1 MLGCKGLT
9 ENLQTRGKWKKWKL
23 CVHAVYKKNK
33 IIVITF
39 MMLIHFLKT
48 ILALN
53 QNKNCYKKLTASSK
67 SMANVLRNLWGTNN
81 KNSNYHTQLSI
92 IFHVSITQNNFLFQ
106 FFTVFHLGS
115 MPSYLPYPRKVML
128 RASQLEI
135 MRFKIS
141 LFISKSI

>member
-9 ENLQTRGKWKKWKL
+9 ENLQTRGKWKKKKL

-67 SMANVLRNLWGTNN
+67 SMANVLRNLWGN
-81 KNSNYHTQLSI
+81 KQQKQQLSHTI
-92 IFHVSITQNNFLFQ
+92 VDYFPRINN
-106 FFTVFHLGS
+106 
-115 MPSYLPYPRKVML
+115 
-128 RASQLEI
+128 
-135 MRFKIS
+135 
-141 LFISKSI
+141 SK